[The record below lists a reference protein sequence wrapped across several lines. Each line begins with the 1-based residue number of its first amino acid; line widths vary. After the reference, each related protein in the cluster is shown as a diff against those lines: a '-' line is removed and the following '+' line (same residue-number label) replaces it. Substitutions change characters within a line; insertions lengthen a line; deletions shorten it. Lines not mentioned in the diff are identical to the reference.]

1 MAQTTFVEQVIEV
14 ASRLKE
20 CLAGLQ
26 EAYQQMP
33 GVIEREHQAIA
44 SREFG
49 LVTTA
54 CELKET
60 IGGRIEA
67 HFGSMTLAG
76 ERLAKLV
83 QIQWPGRER
92 PTTLTQYQDAITDLA
107 QAQDPEAFA
116 SQVLTHVAS
125 GFAKHVTDFLALYIE
140 IKPQIEA
147 NKYLVTHMMRNYQES
162 YRFWQEV
169 SEQVAVSYNSHGVQK
184 AAGRNSGFRAKA

>member
-33 GVIEREHQAIA
+33 SVIEREHQAIA
-44 SREFG
+44 RREFG

-60 IGGRIEA
+60 IGGRIEV

-92 PTTLTQYQDAITDLA
+92 PTTLTQYRDAISDLA
-107 QAQDPEAFA
+107 QAQDSEVFA

-125 GFAKHVTDFLALYIE
+125 GFAKQVTDFLALYIE

-147 NKYLVTHMMRNYQES
+147 NKYLVTHMMSNYQES

-169 SEQVAVSYNSHGVQK
+169 SEQVAVSYNSKGVQK

>member
-33 GVIEREHQAIA
+33 SVIEREHQAIA
-44 SREFG
+44 RREFG

-60 IGGRIEA
+60 IGGCIEV

-92 PTTLTQYQDAITDLA
+92 PTTLTQYRDAISDLA
-107 QAQDPEAFA
+107 QAQDSEVFA

-125 GFAKHVTDFLALYIE
+125 GFAKQVIDFLALYIE

-147 NKYLVTHMMRNYQES
+147 NKYLVTHMMSNYQES

-169 SEQVAVSYNSHGVQK
+169 SEQVAVSYNSNGVQK

>member
-33 GVIEREHQAIA
+33 SVIEREHQAIA
-44 SREFG
+44 RREFG

-60 IGGRIEA
+60 IGGRIEV

-92 PTTLTQYQDAITDLA
+92 PTTLTQYRDAISDLA
-107 QAQDPEAFA
+107 QAQDSEVFA

-125 GFAKHVTDFLALYIE
+125 GFAKQVTDFLALYIE

-147 NKYLVTHMMRNYQES
+147 NKYLVTHMMSNYQES

-169 SEQVAVSYNSHGVQK
+169 SEQVAVSYNSNGVQK

>member
-26 EAYQQMP
+26 DAYQQMP
-33 GVIEREHQAIA
+33 GVLEREHQAIA
-44 SREFG
+44 IREFG

-54 CELKET
+54 CELKEV
-60 IGGRIEA
+60 IGGRIET
-67 HFGSMTLAG
+67 HFGNMAIAG

-83 QIQWPGRER
+83 ETQWPGRAR
-92 PTTLTQYQDAITDLA
+92 PTTLTNYRDAISDLA
-107 QAQDPEAFA
+107 EAQGSEAFA
-116 SQVLTHVAS
+116 SQVLTHIAT
-125 GFAKHVTDFLALYIE
+125 GFAKNVTDFLALYIE

-169 SEQVAVSYNSHGVQK
+169 SEQVAVSYNAHGIQK